1 MVPDGAAGCRSVD
14 AGRGGLYRAAM
25 NDEQRFLFD
34 LQGFLVVPGVL
45 SAAELA
51 ALNAIADEKAERY
64 SSPVED
70 WEKHQCS
77 FWGQPLVDLID
88 HPKVVPY
95 LLELVGPYFRIDHDY
110 CIVMRQGDQRGGLH
124 GGSHPVHAAGDH
136 WYRYQD
142 GVMRNGLTVFVF
154 NLSDVGQGDGGF
166 ACVPGS
172 HKSNFIDKL
181 PPDVRSFERR
191 PPYVVQPPL
200 AAGDLLIFTEALIH
214 GTMPWTAAHERC
226 ALLYKYSPGHSTWA
240 QQGYNMSDYAKFEL
254 TEQRKRIMQP
264 PSIGG
269 RRPSVQQSAE
279 PPR

>member
-1 MVPDGAAGCRSVD
+1 
-14 AGRGGLYRAAM
+14 M

-51 ALNAIADEKAERY
+51 ALNAIAAEKFARY
-64 SSPVED
+64 SAPVED
-70 WEKHQCS
+70 WEEHQCS

-95 LLELVGPYFRIDHDY
+95 LLELVGPYFRVDHDY
-110 CIVMRQGDQRGGLH
+110 CIFMRKGDQRGGLH
-124 GGSHPVHAAGDH
+124 GGSHPVHAVGDH
-136 WYRYQD
+136 WYRYHD

-154 NLSDVGQGDGGF
+154 NLTEVGQGDGGF

-172 HKSNFIDKL
+172 HKSNFIDNL
-181 PPDVRSFERR
+181 PPDVRAFERR
-191 PPYVVQPPL
+191 PHYVMQPPL

-214 GTMPWTAAHERC
+214 GTMPWNAGHERR

-254 TEQRKRIMQP
+254 TDQRRRIMQP

-269 RRPSVQQSAE
+269 RQPSVQDTDYLKVGI
-279 PPR
+279 